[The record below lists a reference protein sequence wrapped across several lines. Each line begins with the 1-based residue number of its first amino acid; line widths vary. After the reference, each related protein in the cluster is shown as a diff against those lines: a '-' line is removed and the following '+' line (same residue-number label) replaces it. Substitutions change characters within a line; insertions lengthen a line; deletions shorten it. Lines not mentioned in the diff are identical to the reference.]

1 MKRIIKLTEADLT
14 RIVKKV
20 IMEQGKNVPYEG
32 GRKTVSTM
40 KDTLRSLFSSG
51 SIDYNYLE
59 NKIPIDRLHFIIH
72 GAITQLDPFG
82 EGGDYDYHFGG
93 FGDDEAV
100 VESAFIRIL
109 KETNPKQAL
118 EKVKRLYRDEYGSDM
133 MSDIR
138 LDINIYE
145 KYHDLPNKP
154 SIADALDQIQKS
166 GDGKPTPANDKICKY
181 SWNGPDDKSFYNSKI
196 IDKWGFESLLTFQKW
211 CKNDAK
217 KYYFR
222 NSNNGIT
229 KDNCGN
235 PDGKL
240 GCCTVTCAKAV
251 DFDKNLLNNILDH
264 SERANRL
271 Y

>member
-1 MKRIIKLTEADLT
+1 MKRIIKLTESDLT
-14 RIVKKV
+14 RIIKRIIK
-20 IMEQGKNVPYEG
+20 EQGENVPYKG
-32 GRKTVSTM
+32 GRKSVATG
-40 KDTLRSLFSSG
+40 KDTARAILSSG
-51 SIDYNYLE
+51 EIDYNYIE
-59 NKIPIDRLHFIIH
+59 NEIPIDELHILIFDAMTTD
-72 GAITQLDPFG
+72 GGNFG
-82 EGGDYDYHFGG
+82 EM
-93 FGDDEAV
+93 GDDEAV
-100 VESAFIRIL
+100 VEAAFLRIL
-109 KETNPKQAL
+109 KEPNPLQAYK
-118 EKVKRLYRDEYGSDM
+118 KVSDNFLRKYRYDM
-133 MSDIR
+133 WEDIKEN
-138 LDINIYE
+138 INVFE
-145 KYHDLPNKP
+145 KYHKQTLKKSYDL
-154 SIADALDQIQKS
+154 IQKS

-181 SWNGPDDKSFYNSKI
+181 SWNGPDDKGFYNSKI

-222 NSNNGIT
+222 NANNGIT

-264 SERANRL
+264 SERANKL